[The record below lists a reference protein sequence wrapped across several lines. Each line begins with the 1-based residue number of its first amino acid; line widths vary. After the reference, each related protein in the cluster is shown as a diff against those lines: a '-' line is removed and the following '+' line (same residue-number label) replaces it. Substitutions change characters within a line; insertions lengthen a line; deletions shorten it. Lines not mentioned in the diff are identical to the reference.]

1 MHGVQVKVVGVAFR
15 LYQRRKTR
23 AIQSLLELLQKLE
36 ESPENKGEIKKETEL
51 LWQQNSNVVPE
62 SQLIKA
68 QSSDLTDGPSPQTV

>member
-36 ESPENKGEIKKETEL
+36 ESPENKGEIKRIVMWFL
-51 LWQQNSNVVPE
+51 NHS
-62 SQLIKA
+62 
-68 QSSDLTDGPSPQTV
+68 

>member
-51 LWQQNSNVVPE
+51 LWQQDSNVVPE